1 MTARRPVRP
10 LLSFARRAAW
20 TIIGAVGV
28 GFLWAAGETVVLHV
42 VYASGAHFDRDLLSG
57 LTGRFTFY
65 ALAALFLL
73 LPLGLAFRFRPRR
86 RPVAPPP
93 SVLDAALA
101 GTLALGAWSNL
112 TLALLYAART
122 LLGLPFRKPLVLV
135 AGAALPAALVV
146 AGAWFLLT
154 RVTRKPPARAA
165 RARYVFRG
173 MLAAAAAVGAA
184 TFMYARL
191 PLPARPLPE
200 GAPDVVVVT
209 LDAWRADAFNE
220 RLTPNLWSFARD
232 KALVFE
238 GARAP
243 SSWTLP
249 SFASMFTGAYAVT
262 TTSGLEGSPERY
274 VTWAEA
280 MRDSG
285 YDTYAV
291 FSNPHL
297 DTVRRASRGF
307 EDFRYVGYRPGL
319 KQIGFY
325 DTAIYFALRG
335 RKVEAEAPG
344 ATTRRLLAE
353 SRGILDRS
361 SRRPIFLW
369 IHILDPHFPYQPLPE
384 VLAERAPHLT
394 GAGKYGTDR
403 RLLTPDRTAT
413 IKALYDY
420 EVVSTDLLLADFLEY
435 LRERPQTLVV
445 VTSDHGEEFFEHG
458 QTRHG
463 RSLYGEAC
471 RVPLIIKPP
480 PGERFARL
488 PGESADPV
496 SLVDVPPSVLH
507 YVGIAVPASM
517 AGRDDLL
524 TAASGGSEEVYLSLL
539 VPHEVY
545 AAVVRGDKKTIITR
559 RGGATETEYYD
570 LAEDAGETQPAP
582 WDADAEALN
591 ALLRAWMDEHLRA
604 GEAEGAAP
612 PFMGERQDLRALG
625 YM

>member
-1 MTARRPVRP
+1 MIPRRRLPRP
-10 LLSFARRAAW
+10 LASAAW
-20 TIIGAVGV
+20 VLIGAAGV
-28 GFLWAAGETVVLHV
+28 GFLWAGGETAVLRL
-42 VYASGAHFDRDLLSG
+42 VYASGSHFDRDLLSG

-65 ALAALFLL
+65 ALAALVLL

-86 RPVAPPP
+86 RRPASPP
-93 SVLDAALA
+93 SPLDAALG
-101 GTLALGAWSNL
+101 GTLALAAWSNL
-112 TLALLYAART
+112 TLVLLYGARA

-146 AGAWFLLT
+146 AAAWFLLT
-154 RVTRKPPARAA
+154 RLTRKSATRAT

-173 MLAAAAAVGAA
+173 ILAAGAVAGVAAF
-184 TFMYARL
+184 TYSTL

-220 RLTPNLWSFARD
+220 RLTPNLWSFAQGEG
-232 KALVFE
+232 LVFTE
-238 GARAP
+238 ARAP

-249 SFASMFTGAYAVT
+249 AFASMFTGAYTVT
-262 TTSGLEGSPERY
+262 TTRGLEHSPERY

-280 MRDSG
+280 MRDAG
-285 YDTYAV
+285 YDTHAV

-307 EDFRYVGYRPGL
+307 EGFWYVGYRPGL
-319 KQIGFY
+319 KQIGYY

-335 RKVEAEAPG
+335 RTMEAEEPG
-344 ATTRRLLAE
+344 ETTRRLLAE
-353 SRGILDRS
+353 SRRILDRS
-361 SRRPIFLW
+361 SGRPKFLW
-369 IHILDPHFPYQPLPE
+369 VHILDPHFPYQPLPE

-394 GAGKYGTDR
+394 GAGEFGTKR

-413 IKALYDY
+413 LKALYEY

-435 LRERPQTLVV
+435 VRERTRTLTVI
-445 VTSDHGEEFFEHG
+445 TSDHGEEFFEHG
-458 QTRHG
+458 RTRHG
-463 RSLYGEAC
+463 RSLYGEVC

-488 PGESADPV
+488 PGEAADPV
-496 SLVDVPPSVLH
+496 SLVDVAPSVLD
-507 YVGIAVPASM
+507 YIGITAPASM
-517 AGRDDLL
+517 SGRDDLL
-524 TAASGGSEEVYLSLL
+524 TASSGGSKEVYLSLL
-539 VPHEVY
+539 VPREVH
-545 AAVVRGDKKTIITR
+545 AAVVHRDKKVIITR

-570 LAEDAGETQPAP
+570 LTEDAGETRPAP

-591 ALLRAWMDEHLRA
+591 TLLRTWMDEHVGA
-604 GEAEGAAP
+604 GDTGEAA